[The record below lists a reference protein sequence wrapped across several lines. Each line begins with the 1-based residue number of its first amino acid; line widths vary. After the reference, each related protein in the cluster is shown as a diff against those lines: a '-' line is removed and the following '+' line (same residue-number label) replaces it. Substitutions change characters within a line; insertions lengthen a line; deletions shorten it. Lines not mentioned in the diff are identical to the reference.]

1 MKYEQSGRLA
11 SHCCA
16 CLLMYRCLRLFPRCA
31 VKQIR
36 EESGC
41 AINIIAPAPNAPS
54 PQQIDRI
61 MTIKGG
67 VAESTKAIYLIA
79 HTIQAR
85 AAERKAAGQE
95 PEQAQ
100 RGRGR
105 EPADGSTA
113 IKLLVHRAA
122 VGAVIGKAGDAIR
135 QERKQMKHRATPNQ
149 NMLSLALV
157 LTLWLLSCVFPL
169 LPLTADASRD
179 RSSHSGVV

>member
-1 MKYEQSGRLA
+1 M
-11 SHCCA
+11 
-16 CLLMYRCLRLFPRCA
+16 
-31 VKQIR
+31 KQIR

-61 MTIKGG
+61 MTIKGD
-67 VAESTKAIYLIA
+67 VAQSTKAIYLIA

-135 QERKQMKHRATPNQ
+135 QVSTHGTSARFRSC
-149 NMLSLALV
+149 LVLALI
-157 LTLWLLSCVFPL
+157 LTVPLSVAPCFLLL
-169 LPLTADASRD
+169 
-179 RSSHSGVV
+179 